1 MNIPNSNQGTAT
13 LLLTI
18 ATGKNS
24 HDSELSIFLQSPDI
38 RNNVNKSLRHMLK
51 ANIIFRSLRHRNYRL
66 FFSGQS
72 VSLIGTWMQRVA
84 LPWVVY
90 RMTGSE
96 VLLGVVG
103 FAGTIPSFLLAPFAG
118 VMIDRWS
125 RYRVMLVT
133 QIISMIQAG
142 ILAWL
147 SLSGNLEIWHILA
160 LSLALG
166 CINSFDMPARH
177 SFVIDMVGGKE
188 DIGNAIALNSMMFNG
203 ARLIGPSVAGIVLA
217 SVGEGACFLINAVS
231 YTFVISSLMMMNVKE
246 TREKKERVPISHEMK
261 EGLDYIFGFAPIKHI
276 ILLLGLVSLMGAS
289 YQVLMPVYA
298 KDVLQGD
305 SHTYGFLMGGA
316 GAGALLG
323 AIYLASRDKVLQ
335 LGRLIPAATALLSA
349 GLIAI
354 SLSNSFVISMFMIFF
369 TGLGMM
375 AHTAASNTIIQTIAD
390 DDKRGRVMS
399 FYTMALMG
407 TAPFGS
413 LLAGWMAKVIG
424 TPWTIFIGGAACLIG
439 ALVFFRR
446 LPELKRLVRPVYI
459 KMGILP
465 EVAEGIRSASEP
477 GTGT

>member
-1 MNIPNSNQGTAT
+1 
-13 LLLTI
+13 
-18 ATGKNS
+18 
-24 HDSELSIFLQSPDI
+24 
-38 RNNVNKSLRHMLK
+38 
-51 ANIIFRSLRHRNYRL
+51 
-66 FFSGQS
+66 
-72 VSLIGTWMQRVA
+72 MQRIA

-90 RMTGSE
+90 RMTDSE

-103 FAGTIPSFLLAPFAG
+103 FASSIPSFLLAPFAG
-118 VMIDRWS
+118 VLIDRWS

-142 ILAWL
+142 GLAWL
-147 SLSGNLEIWHILA
+147 SLSGNLEIWHIVV
-160 LSLALG
+160 LSVALG

-177 SFVIDMVGGKE
+177 SFVINMVNGKE

-217 SVGEGACFLINAVS
+217 SVGEGACFLINALS
-231 YTFVISSLMMMNVKE
+231 YIFVIASLMMMRVTE
-246 TREKKERVPISHEMK
+246 VREKKERVPMFREMK
-261 EGLDYIFGFAPIKHI
+261 EGMDYVFGFVPIKHI

-298 KDVLQGD
+298 KDILQGD

-323 AIYLASRDKVLQ
+323 AIYLASRDTVLR

-354 SLSNSFVISMFMIFF
+354 SLSSSFFISMFLIFF

-375 AHTAASNTIIQTIAD
+375 AHTAASNTILQTIAD

-413 LLAGWMAKVIG
+413 LLAGWMAKVLG
-424 TPWTIFIGGAACLIG
+424 TPWTIFIGGAVCLLG
-439 ALVFFRR
+439 ALVFYRR
-446 LPELKRLVRPVYI
+446 LPELKRLVRPVYVR
-459 KMGILP
+459 MGILP
-465 EVAEGIRSASEP
+465 EVAEGIRTASEP
-477 GTGT
+477 GSGT

>member
-1 MNIPNSNQGTAT
+1 
-13 LLLTI
+13 
-18 ATGKNS
+18 
-24 HDSELSIFLQSPDI
+24 
-38 RNNVNKSLRHMLK
+38 MLK
-51 ANIIFRSLRHRNYRL
+51 FNIIFRSLRHRNYRL

-72 VSLIGTWMQRVA
+72 VSLVGTWMQRVA

-103 FAGTIPSFLLAPFAG
+103 FAATIPSFLLAPFAG
-118 VMIDRWS
+118 VLIDRWR

-147 SLSGNLEIWHILA
+147 SISGNLEIWHIIA

-177 SFVIDMVGGKE
+177 SFVINMVDGKE
-188 DIGNAIALNSMMFNG
+188 DIGNAIALNPMMFNG
-203 ARLIGPSVAGIVLA
+203 ARLIGPSVAGIILDSA
-217 SVGEGACFLINAVS
+217 GEGACFLINAVS
-231 YTFVISSLMMMNVKE
+231 YIFVIFSLMIMNVTE
-246 TREKKERVPISHEMK
+246 TREKKERVSISREMK
-261 EGLDYIFGFAPIKHI
+261 EGLDYICGFAPIKHI

-335 LGRLIPAATALLSA
+335 LGRLIPAATALLST

-354 SLSNSFVISMFMIFF
+354 SLSSSFIISMFLILF

-375 AHTAASNTIIQTIAD
+375 TQTAASNTIIQTIAD

-413 LLAGWMAKVIG
+413 LLAGWMAKAIG
-424 TPWTIFIGGAACLIG
+424 TPWTIFIGGTVCLMG
-439 ALVFFRR
+439 ALSFYRR
-446 LPELKRLVRPVYI
+446 LPGLKEQVRPVYVR
-459 KMGILP
+459 MGILP

-477 GTGT
+477 GPGP

>member
-1 MNIPNSNQGTAT
+1 
-13 LLLTI
+13 
-18 ATGKNS
+18 
-24 HDSELSIFLQSPDI
+24 
-38 RNNVNKSLRHMLK
+38 
-51 ANIIFRSLRHRNYRL
+51 
-66 FFSGQS
+66 
-72 VSLIGTWMQRVA
+72 
-84 LPWVVY
+84 
-90 RMTGSE
+90 MTDSE

-103 FAGTIPSFLLAPFAG
+103 FASSIPSFLLAPIAG
-118 VMIDRWS
+118 VLIDRWS

-142 ILAWL
+142 VLAWL
-147 SLSGNLEIWHILA
+147 SLSGNLGIWHILV
-160 LSLALG
+160 LSVALG

-177 SFVIDMVGGKE
+177 SFVINMVNGKE

-217 SVGEGACFLINAVS
+217 SVGEGACFLINALS
-231 YTFVISSLMMMNVKE
+231 YIFVIASLMMMRVTE
-246 TREKKERVPISHEMK
+246 DREKKERVPMFREMK
-261 EGLDYIFGFAPIKHI
+261 EGMDYVFGFAPIKHI

-298 KDVLQGD
+298 KDILQGD

-323 AIYLASRDKVLQ
+323 AIYLASRDTVLR

-354 SLSNSFVISMFMIFF
+354 SLSSSFFISMFLIFF

-375 AHTAASNTIIQTIAD
+375 AHTAASNTILQTIAD

-413 LLAGWMAKVIG
+413 LLAGWMAKVLG
-424 TPWTIFIGGAACLIG
+424 TPWTIFIGGAVCLLG
-439 ALVFFRR
+439 ALVFYRR
-446 LPELKRLVRPVYI
+446 LPELRRLVRPVYVR
-459 KMGILP
+459 MGILP
-465 EVAEGIRSASEP
+465 EVAEGIRTASEP
-477 GTGT
+477 VSGT

>member
-1 MNIPNSNQGTAT
+1 MELEHLSGRIPCKIRF
-13 LLLTI
+13 LTNLKHNLFR
-18 ATGKNS
+18 GKILMRRRNKQS
-24 HDSELSIFLQSPDI
+24 GSIPL
-38 RNNVNKSLRHMLK
+38 RVNT
-51 ANIIFRSLRHRNYRL
+51 IFRSLRHRNYRL

-72 VSLIGTWMQRVA
+72 ISLIGTWMQRIA

-90 RMTGSE
+90 RMTDSE

-103 FAGTIPSFLLAPFAG
+103 FASSIPSFLLAPIAG
-118 VMIDRWS
+118 VLIDRWS

-142 ILAWL
+142 VLAWL
-147 SLSGNLEIWHILA
+147 SLSGNLEIWHIVV
-160 LSLALG
+160 LSVALG

-177 SFVIDMVGGKE
+177 SFVINMVNGKE

-217 SVGEGACFLINAVS
+217 SVGEGACFLINALS
-231 YTFVISSLMMMNVKE
+231 YIFVIASLMMMRVTE
-246 TREKKERVPISHEMK
+246 VREKKERVPMFREMK
-261 EGLDYIFGFAPIKHI
+261 EGMDYVFGFAPIKHI

-298 KDVLQGD
+298 KDILQGD

-323 AIYLASRDKVLQ
+323 AIYLASRDTVLR

-354 SLSNSFVISMFMIFF
+354 SLSSSFFISMFLIFF

-375 AHTAASNTIIQTIAD
+375 AHTAASNTILQTIAD

-413 LLAGWMAKVIG
+413 LLAGWMAKVLG
-424 TPWTIFIGGAACLIG
+424 TPWTIFIGGAVCLLG
-439 ALVFFRR
+439 ALVFYRR
-446 LPELKRLVRPVYI
+446 LPELKRLVRPVYVR
-459 KMGILP
+459 MGILP
-465 EVAEGIRSASEP
+465 EVAEGIRTASEP
-477 GTGT
+477 GSGT